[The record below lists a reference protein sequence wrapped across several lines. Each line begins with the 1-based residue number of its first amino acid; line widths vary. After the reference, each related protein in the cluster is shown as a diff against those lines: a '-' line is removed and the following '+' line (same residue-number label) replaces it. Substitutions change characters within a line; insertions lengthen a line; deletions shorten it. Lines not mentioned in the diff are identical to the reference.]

1 MARGEI
7 KIARMIHPIQV
18 TDFDSV
24 TDFRNYL
31 RYVIHK
37 HRNETNIGQVI
48 NFEESALLDETNIVS
63 LGTGALGGKGRG
75 LAFINT
81 LIYNLNF
88 SEIIAGIKI
97 RTPITFLIG
106 TDEFDLFMARN
117 KLNALCTIGS

>member
-1 MARGEI
+1 MTTVR
-7 KIARMIHPIQV
+7 
-18 TDFDSV
+18 
-24 TDFRNYL
+24 DFRNYL
-31 RYVIHK
+31 RYVIRK

-97 RTPITFLIG
+97 RTPITFIIG

-117 KLNALCTIGS
+117 KLMHHVQSELEHQEVRDEVP